1 MQQLFKCLS
10 DGKYTYRTWL
20 LSDNQTISDIFSSH
34 PESIKMFKLFPIVV
48 VMDSTY
54 NTNKYM
60 LHLLEFVS
68 TTSIEQTFSIGFT
81 FITAEKED
89 NFVWALE
96 RCRELLKY
104 QDHMNVVVTGR
115 DVALMITLLTLGWL
129 SGRCWLGSL
138 EFFHLKV
145 SGSIFFSVNFDGLI
159 HKEYK
164 NSGFKRRPHKWM
176 VGLVPLD
183 L

>member
-1 MQQLFKCLS
+1 LS

-60 LHLLEFVS
+60 LHLLEFVR
-68 TTSIEQTFSIGFT
+68 TTSTEQTLSIGFA

-89 NFVWALE
+89 NFVWA
-96 RCRELLKY
+96 
-104 QDHMNVVVTGR
+104 
-115 DVALMITLLTLGWL
+115 
-129 SGRCWLGSL
+129 
-138 EFFHLKV
+138 
-145 SGSIFFSVNFDGLI
+145 
-159 HKEYK
+159 
-164 NSGFKRRPHKWM
+164 
-176 VGLVPLD
+176 
-183 L
+183 